1 MSSNMPSKPT
11 SVFLVEDHNLV
22 RQALRR
28 LLELGGV
35 EVVGEAATGEEAI
48 VEIKRLR
55 PAIAIIDLSLPGR
68 SGFEVT
74 RETVADGHTRVLI
87 LSMFADEEHL
97 RRALEAGA
105 SGYVLKD
112 TTADD
117 LVRAV
122 SCVDSGE
129 AFFSPKVA
137 AFIAASH
144 RHQPQAVSGGAAKLS
159 PREREILRLI
169 ASGKT
174 GKEIALTLEIA
185 PGTVET
191 HRRRLMA
198 KLGLGKV
205 AELTLYAVRHG
216 IINPE
221 LS

>member
-1 MSSNMPSKPT
+1 MERRPI
-11 SVFLVEDHNLV
+11 SVFLVEDHTLV

-28 LLELGGV
+28 LIEAAGI
-35 EVVGEAATGEEAI
+35 VVAGEAAGAETALAEIRRLKPDLAI
-48 VEIKRLR
+48 V
-55 PAIAIIDLSLPGR
+55 DLSLPGA
-68 SGFEVT
+68 SGVEVT
-74 RETVADGHTRVLI
+74 RQTAALGQATRVLI

-112 TTADD
+112 TSAED
-117 LVRAV
+117 LVRAIH
-122 SCVDSGE
+122 CVIGGE

-144 RHQPQAVSGGAAKLS
+144 RQSAQTPGAGVVRLS

-169 ASGKT
+169 ALGKT
-174 GKEIALTLEIA
+174 GKDIAQVLDIA

-198 KLGLGKV
+198 KLGVAKV
-205 AELTLYAVRHG
+205 AELTLYAVRQG
-216 IINPE
+216 IITPE
-221 LS
+221 RT